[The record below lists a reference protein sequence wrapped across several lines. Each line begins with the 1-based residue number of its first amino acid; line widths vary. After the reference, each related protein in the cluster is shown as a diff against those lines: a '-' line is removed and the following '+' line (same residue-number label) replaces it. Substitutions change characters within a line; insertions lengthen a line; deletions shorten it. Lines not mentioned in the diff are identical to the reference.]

1 MNQIR
6 SSADKSGYYYE
17 TSSAHLARVD
27 SAPLCGNLAYA
38 MRNST
43 IIVRTIQPKRLTP
56 LQGQRPTE
64 AHNPGNTQKLDT
76 QK

>member
-1 MNQIR
+1 MNRIQ
-6 SSADKSGYYYE
+6 SSADKSGYYCE

-27 SAPLCGNLAYA
+27 TAPLCGNLAHA

-56 LQGQRPTE
+56 LHGQRPTQVQS
-64 AHNPGNTQKLDT
+64 PRDSQKFDT
-76 QK
+76 Q